1 MSVTTGVTKEYYI
14 LINRKKVFAPCR
26 TERNETISWFQCNQ
40 AYLRKNYGDISKAE
54 LIERITRG
62 ESSINMDLN
71 HIKDMIVCTRP
82 DTDER
87 YYITKTKSGMPIVTK
102 SFDDMAEGDLL
113 FEKEFLAK
121 NYIKRHENTLRALFK
136 EDVINTIK
144 AEPVSEAVVIACR
157 QKLKNRK
164 VEDVI

>member
-1 MSVTTGVTKEYYI
+1 MAIIKEYYI

-40 AYLRKNYGDISKAE
+40 AYLRKQYGDISKAE
-54 LIERITRG
+54 LIERVTTV

-71 HIKDMIVCTRP
+71 HVKYMIICTRP

-87 YYITKTKSGMPIVTK
+87 YYITKTKSGMPIVTE

-121 NYIKRHENTLRALFK
+121 NYIKRHEKTLRALFK
-136 EDVINTIK
+136 EDVIETIK
-144 AEPVSEAVVIACR
+144 TNR
-157 QKLKNRK
+157 YQKLLLLR
-164 VEDVI
+164 VDRS